1 MNMFLEALEKI
12 LGDNCTSAAARK
24 IEGGASPGALWQP
37 IEEAGFLDL
46 LLAEEQGGAELPLT
60 EMFSILECLGR
71 FAVPVPLAQSIVA
84 RAVVRA
90 TLPAGMLTLAMQTHR
105 AGETISCQAVPYGAT
120 ADHVLVRDGNDVLL
134 LSCASALR
142 EVVGDRRNAT
152 ANLSWD
158 KPAPLLRMAQCGD
171 RLSAMAAAATAAQLS
186 GAMQR
191 VFDMTLAHCNTR
203 VQFGKSIGKFQAIQ
217 QQVSVMAEHVLA
229 AAIAAEA
236 AFRPHAADPSRTVP
250 TLLTAAVA
258 KSRTSEAASQVAATA
273 HALHGAI
280 GMTDEFDL
288 SVVTRRMHEW
298 RIAYGAENYWNRIVG
313 TELLAGDAS
322 LAEFVIA
329 L

>member
-12 LGDNCTSAAARK
+12 LGDHCTSADVRH
-24 IEGGASPGALWQP
+24 IEAGGPAGALWRP

-46 LLAEEQGGAELPLT
+46 LLEEEQGGAGLAMTELFP
-60 EMFSILECLGR
+60 ILECLGR

-84 RAVVRA
+84 RAVA
-90 TLPAGMLTLAMQTHR
+90 QSALPTGMVTLATQTRR
-105 AGETISCQAVPYGAT
+105 AGDAVMCQAVPYGAI
-120 ADHVLVRDGNDVLL
+120 ADYVLARDGSSVLL

-142 EVVGDRRNAT
+142 EGVGDPRNAA
-152 ANLSWD
+152 ANLDWN
-158 KPAPLLRMAQCGD
+158 KPAPLFQIAEGGEY
-171 RLSAMAAAATAAQLS
+171 LSALAAASTAAQLS
-186 GAMQR
+186 GALQR
-191 VFDMTLAHCNTR
+191 AFDMTLAHCNTR

-236 AFRPHAADPSRTVP
+236 AFRPPAAGSSRVVPS
-250 TLLTAAVA
+250 LLTAAVA
-258 KSRTSEAASQVAATA
+258 KSRTGEAASQVAATA

-288 SVVTRRMHEW
+288 SVVTRRIHDW
-298 RIAYGAENYWNRIVG
+298 RIAYGAETYWNRIVG
-313 TELLAGDAS
+313 TEVLTGDAS
-322 LAEFVIA
+322 LAEFVAA